1 MHPLPPALPDARRFE
16 FVGGGHINCYVGGQ
30 GPPLLLVH
38 SINAAASAAEMAPIF
53 EGMRSTRTIFA
64 IDLPGYGFSERSD
77 RPYTPR
83 LMTDAL
89 HALNAELRQR
99 GALAAN
105 QPLDAVALSLST
117 EFLARAA
124 VERPDHWGRLALISP
139 TGLDGRTPRRAAAGS
154 TRAMPWLH
162 RLLSNPRWSQG
173 LFNTLTRPGVIHY
186 FLRRTFGSDNVDDGL
201 WRYAVATARQ
211 PGARFA
217 PLYFLSASLF
227 SADIHTLYEAL
238 QQPVWV
244 SHGVR
249 GDFTDYRFRRLVD
262 QRDNWRF
269 TAFQAGAMPYF
280 EQPTQFM
287 AELGVFLSAP

>member
-1 MHPLPPALPDARRFE
+1 
-16 FVGGGHINCYVGGQ
+16 
-30 GPPLLLVH
+30 
-38 SINAAASAAEMAPIF
+38 
-53 EGMRSTRTIFA
+53 
-64 IDLPGYGFSERSD
+64 
-77 RPYTPR
+77 
-83 LMTDAL
+83 MTDAL
-89 HALNAELRQR
+89 HALNAQVHQR
-99 GALAAN
+99 CGLPAD

-124 VERPDHWGRLALISP
+124 FEQPPLWGRLALISP
-139 TGLDGRTPRRAAAGS
+139 TGLEGRTPRRAAIGS
-154 TRAMPWLH
+154 TRAVPWLH

-186 FLRRTFGSDNVDDGL
+186 FLRRTFGSDNVDDRM

-249 GDFTDYRFRRLVD
+249 GDFTDYRFKRLVD
-262 QRDNWRF
+262 QRDNWHF
-269 TAFQAGAMPYF
+269 TVFQAGAMPYF
-280 EQPTQFM
+280 EQPAEFVTQLQDF
-287 AELGVFLSAP
+287 LGVA